1 MISPCD
7 RSARLLRNH
16 GVVTPEEMALV
27 RPRLE
32 DFAVHMLR
40 RVLRRRDQ
48 MATGELYV
56 RGLMLDGR
64 RKSMDPM
71 AERLGVDS
79 QRFQQ
84 FMADS
89 TWDYEPVRENL
100 THWAVERINPRAVV
114 IDDVGFP
121 KDGADSPGVARMYCG
136 ALGKTGNC
144 QIGVSAHLA
153 ADHAS
158 CAVNWR
164 LFIPESWD
172 PDKVA
177 DPVAAESVRKRRAR
191 CKIPADVGHREKWR
205 LALNMIDQM
214 YDEWGVG
221 ADLPVVFDSGYGD
234 CTGFRLGLEDRGLS
248 YVAAVSADLSAYP
261 ADAVPELREY
271 RGRGRP
277 PRPDYPDKPSNL
289 RNLAMSAGRA
299 GLRWVTWRQ
308 GSRKTTGNPTA
319 KMRSRFMA
327 LPVRLANKDI
337 PRAPDGGLPERLLLV
352 EWPVGEP
359 EPTGY
364 WITNLSPTVTPL
376 RELVRLAKI
385 RWRIEHD
392 YRELNTGLGL
402 KHFEGRSFFG
412 WHRHVTLTAVAQAF
426 CTELRLDPKAP
437 APA

>member
-1 MISPCD
+1 M
-7 RSARLLRNH
+7 
-16 GVVTPEEMALV
+16 VLV

-32 DFAVHMLR
+32 MFAAQMLR

-48 MATGELYV
+48 LATGELYV

-71 AERLGVDS
+71 AERLGVDT
-79 QRFQQ
+79 QRLQQ

-100 THWAVERINPRAVV
+100 THWALERIGPRAVV

-121 KDGADSPGVARMYCG
+121 KDGLDSPGVARMYSG

-144 QIGVSAHLA
+144 QIGVSAHLVT
-153 ADHAS
+153 DHAS
-158 CAVNWR
+158 SAVNWR

-172 PDKVA
+172 PDKVEDA
-177 DPVAAESVRKRRAR
+177 VQAEVVRKRRDR
-191 CKIPADVGHREKWR
+191 CKIPLDVGHREKWR
-205 LALNMIDQM
+205 LALGMVDQM
-214 YDEWGVG
+214 YDEWGVST
-221 ADLPVVFDSGYGD
+221 DLPVVFDAGYGD
-234 CTGFRLGLEDRGLS
+234 CTAFRLALEDRGLS
-248 YVAAVSADLSAYP
+248 YVAAVSDDLSAYP
-261 ADAVPELREY
+261 ADTVPELPEY
-271 RGRGRP
+271 SGQGRRP
-277 PRPDYPDKPSNL
+277 KPRYRHKPSNL
-289 RNLAMSAGRA
+289 RKLALAAGR
-299 GLRWVTWRQ
+299 GNLRRITWRR
-308 GSRKTTGNPTA
+308 GTKKTSGNPGA
-319 KMRSRFMA
+319 KMRSRFMV

-337 PRAPDGGLPERLLLV
+337 PRGADGSVPERLLLV
-352 EWPVGEP
+352 EWPAGEP
-359 EPTGY
+359 EPTDY
-364 WITNLSPTVTPL
+364 WITNLPAGIPL

-412 WHRHVTLTAVAQAF
+412 WHRHVTLAAVAQAF

>member
-1 MISPCD
+1 M
-7 RSARLLRNH
+7 
-16 GVVTPEEMALV
+16 VVV

-32 DFAVHMLR
+32 KFAGQMLR

-48 MATGELYV
+48 VATGELYL

-100 THWAVERINPRAVV
+100 THWALERISPRAVV

-121 KDGADSPGVARMYCG
+121 KDGLDSPGVARMYSG
-136 ALGKTGNC
+136 TLGKTGNC
-144 QIGVSAHLA
+144 QIGVSAHLV

-158 CAVNWR
+158 SAVNWR

-172 PDKVA
+172 PDKIE
-177 DPVAAESVRKRRAR
+177 DPAQAEVVRKRRAR
-191 CKIPADVGHREKWR
+191 CKIPAGVGHREKWR

-221 ADLPVVFDSGYGD
+221 VELPVVFDSGYGD
-234 CTGFRLGLEDRGLS
+234 CTAFRLGLEDRCLS
-248 YVAAVSADLSAYP
+248 YVAAVSGDLSAHHG
-261 ADAVPELREY
+261 DAVPELPEY
-271 RGRGRP
+271 SGLGRP
-277 PRPDYPDKPSNL
+277 PRPRYPARPSNL
-289 RNLAMSAGRA
+289 RDLALAAGR
-299 GLRWVTWRQ
+299 GSLRRVTWRK
-308 GSRKTTGNPTA
+308 GTKRTAGNPGA
-319 KMRSRFMA
+319 AMRSRFMTV
-327 LPVRLANKDI
+327 PVRLANRDI
-337 PRAPDGGLPERLLLV
+337 PRDPGGGLPARLLLV
-352 EWPVGEP
+352 EWPAGES
-359 EPTGY
+359 EPTDY
-364 WITNLSPTVTPL
+364 WITNLPTTTPL
-376 RELVRLAKI
+376 RELVRYAKI

-412 WHRHVTLTAVAQAF
+412 WHRHVTLTAIAQAF

>member
-1 MISPCD
+1 
-7 RSARLLRNH
+7 
-16 GVVTPEEMALV
+16 MALV
-27 RPRLE
+27 RPKLE
-32 DFAVHMLR
+32 EFAGRMLR

-48 MATGELYV
+48 LATGELYV

-71 AERLGVDS
+71 AERLGVDT
-79 QRFQQ
+79 QRLQQ

-89 TWDYEPVRENL
+89 PWDYEPVRENL
-100 THWAVERINPRAVV
+100 THWALERIHPQAVV

-121 KDGADSPGVARMYCG
+121 KDGLDSPGVARMYSG
-136 ALGKTGNC
+136 TLGKTGNC
-144 QIGVSAHLA
+144 QIGVSAHLVT
-153 ADHAS
+153 DHAS
-158 CAVNWR
+158 SAVNWR

-172 PDKVA
+172 PEKIT
-177 DPVAAESVRKRRAR
+177 DPVQAETVRKRRDR

-205 LALNMIDQM
+205 LALTMIDQM

-221 ADLPVVFDSGYGD
+221 TDLPVVFDSGYGD
-234 CTGFRLGLEDRGLS
+234 CTGFRLGLEDRDLA
-248 YVAAVSADLSAYP
+248 YVAAVSDDLSAYP
-261 ADAVPELREY
+261 GDVVPELQEYGGQGRRPQPRYRE
-271 RGRGRP
+271 
-277 PRPDYPDKPSNL
+277 KPSNL
-289 RNLAMSAGRA
+289 LTLALAAGRSN
-299 GLRWVTWRQ
+299 LRRVTWRQ
-308 GSRKTTGNPTA
+308 GTRKTGANPAA
-319 KMRSRFMA
+319 KMRSRFMV
-327 LPVRLANKDI
+327 LPVRLANRDI
-337 PRAPDGGLPERLLLV
+337 PRGPDGSVPERLLLV
-352 EWPVGEP
+352 EWPAGEP

-364 WITNLSPTVTPL
+364 WITNLPAATPL

-412 WHRHVTLTAVAQAF
+412 WHRHVTLAAVAQAF

>member
-1 MISPCD
+1 
-7 RSARLLRNH
+7 
-16 GVVTPEEMALV
+16 MAPV

-32 DFAVHMLR
+32 KFAGQMLR

-48 MATGELYV
+48 LATGELYV

-71 AERLGVDS
+71 AERLGVDT
-79 QRFQQ
+79 QRLQQ

-100 THWAVERINPRAVV
+100 TQWALERIGPRAVV

-121 KDGADSPGVARMYCG
+121 KDGPDSPGVARMYSG
-136 ALGKTGNC
+136 TLGKTGNC
-144 QIGVSAHLA
+144 QIGVSAHLVT
-153 ADHAS
+153 DHAS
-158 CAVNWR
+158 SAVNWR

-172 PDKVA
+172 PDKID
-177 DPVAAESVRKRRAR
+177 DPVAAEVVRKRRDR
-191 CKIPADVGHREKWR
+191 CKIPVDVAHREKWR
-205 LALNMIDQM
+205 LALDMLDQM

-234 CTGFRLGLEDRGLS
+234 CTAFRLGLEDRGLF
-248 YVAAVSADLSAYP
+248 YVAAVSDDLSAYP
-261 ADAVPELREY
+261 GDVVPELLEY
-271 RGRGRP
+271 SGQGRRP
-277 PRPDYPDKPSNL
+277 VPRYRDKPSNL
-289 RNLAMSAGRA
+289 RKLALVAGREN
-299 GLRWVTWRQ
+299 LRRVTWRR
-308 GSRKTTGNPTA
+308 GTKKTGGNPGA
-319 KMRSRFMA
+319 KMRSRFMV
-327 LPVRLANKDI
+327 LPVRLANRDI
-337 PRAPDGGLPERLLLV
+337 PRGADGSVPECLLLV
-352 EWPVGEP
+352 EWPAGEG

-364 WITNLSPTVTPL
+364 WITNLPAGAPL

-412 WHRHVTLTAVAQAF
+412 WHRHVTLAAVAQAF
-426 CTELRLDPKAP
+426 CTELRMDPKAP

>member
-1 MISPCD
+1 M
-7 RSARLLRNH
+7 
-16 GVVTPEEMALV
+16 TPDEMAPV

-32 DFAVHMLR
+32 KFADQMLR

-48 MATGELYV
+48 LATGELYL

-71 AERLGVDS
+71 AERLGVDT
-79 QRFQQ
+79 QRLQQ

-100 THWAVERINPRAVV
+100 THWALERIGPQAVV

-121 KDGADSPGVARMYCG
+121 KDGPNSPGVARMYSG
-136 ALGKTGNC
+136 TLGKTGNC
-144 QIGVSAHLA
+144 QIGVSAHLVT
-153 ADHAS
+153 DHAS
-158 CAVNWR
+158 SAVNWR

-172 PDKVA
+172 PAKIE
-177 DPVAAESVRKRRAR
+177 DPVQAETVHKRRDR
-191 CKIPADVGHREKWR
+191 CKIPQDVGHQEKWR

-221 ADLPVVFDSGYGD
+221 TDLPVVFDSGYGD
-234 CTGFRLGLEDRGLS
+234 CTAFRLGLEDRGLS
-248 YVAAVSADLSAYP
+248 YVAAVSDDLSAYP
-261 ADAVPELREY
+261 GDAVPELPEY
-271 RGRGRP
+271 SGKGRP
-277 PRPDYPDKPSNL
+277 PRPRYPGKPSNL
-289 RNLAMSAGRA
+289 RNLALAAGRA
-299 GLRWVTWRQ
+299 NLRRVTWRQ
-308 GSRKTTGNPTA
+308 GTRKTSGNPGA

-327 LPVRLANKDI
+327 LPVLLANKDI
-337 PRAPDGGLPERLLLV
+337 PRNPDGSLPARLLLV
-352 EWPVGEP
+352 EWPAGES
-359 EPTGY
+359 EPTDY
-364 WITNLSPTVTPL
+364 WITNLPAETPL

-412 WHRHVTLTAVAQAF
+412 WHRHVTLAALAQAF
-426 CTELRLDPKAP
+426 CTELRLDPKVP